1 MPQSHSLQRKLLAL
15 VLGALVC
22 AWLVTTLLT
31 WLDVRHEL
39 DELLDAHL
47 AQSAA
52 MLVMQQED
60 DHEEMLEGVDAPS
73 LHRYAPKVAFQI
85 FHHGHLHLHSANAPH
100 TPMVKT
106 FAPGF
111 ATVKIG
117 DSAWRVFATRGRE
130 PDVEI
135 FVGESISSRWDIL
148 WAVLR
153 SIVLPVVGMLPLLA
167 LAIWWVIHRTIQPIR
182 QLGTALTQRKPDAL
196 EPLSLEK
203 IPNEV
208 VPMVQSLNAL
218 LLRIARLIEAE
229 RRFTADASHELR
241 TPIAAIRTQVQVAM
255 GASCATEQ
263 QHALSQVLAGCDRAA
278 HLTDQLLTLSRL
290 EVAGDLSTTTVDWSQ
305 LAQEIAAGL
314 APKAIAKNQ
323 ILELEAE
330 QPCPVRGNVVLLG
343 VLIRNLL
350 DNAIRYS
357 PPSAE
362 IQVRVARAENTENRV
377 LLEVEDSGAGLS
389 DADLARLGERFFR
402 VLGNAESGSGLG
414 WSIVQRI
421 AHIHQME
428 VTVQRS
434 KKLGGLWVQVHGE
447 IKPAS

>member
-1 MPQSHSLQRKLLAL
+1 MQSHSLQRKLLAL

-22 AWLVTTLLT
+22 AWLVATLLT

-52 MLVMQQED
+52 MLVMQQDEV
-60 DHEEMLEGVDAPS
+60 HEETPEGVDAPS

-85 FHHGHLHLHSANAPH
+85 FHDGQLRLHSANAPH
-100 TPMVKT
+100 TPMVAT
-106 FAPGF
+106 FKPGF
-111 ATVKIG
+111 STVQIG
-117 DSAWRVFATRGRE
+117 NYAWRVFATRGRE
-130 PDVEI
+130 TGVEI
-135 FVGESISSRWDIL
+135 FVGESLTSRSDIL

-153 SIVLPVVGMLPLLA
+153 SILLPVGVTLPLLA
-167 LAIWWVIHRTIQPIR
+167 LAIGWVIYRSIQPIR
-182 QLGTALTQRKPDAL
+182 QLGTELTQRKPDAL
-196 EPLSLEK
+196 EPLSLAD
-203 IPNEV
+203 IPSEV
-208 VPMVQSLNAL
+208 APMVQSLNAL

-255 GASCATEQ
+255 GATEIGEQ
-263 QHALSQVLAGCDRAA
+263 QHALAQVLQGCDRAA

-290 EVAGDLSTTTVDWSQ
+290 EAAGELTTTELDWSA
-305 LAQEIAAGL
+305 LAQEVAAGL

-323 ILELEAE
+323 TLELEAE
-330 QPCPVRGNVVLLG
+330 QPCPLRGNAVLLG

-362 IQVRVARAENTENRV
+362 IRVRVVRDTNRMV
-377 LLEVEDSGAGLS
+377 LEVEDSGVGLS

-421 AHIHQME
+421 ARIHQME
-428 VTVQRS
+428 IKVQRS
-434 KKLGGLWVQVHGE
+434 EKLGGLWVRVE
-447 IKPAS
+447 LNF

>member
-1 MPQSHSLQRKLLAL
+1 MQSHSLQRKLLAL

-22 AWLVTTLLT
+22 AWLVATLLT

-52 MLVMQQED
+52 MLVMQQDEV
-60 DHEEMLEGVDAPS
+60 HEETPEGVDAPS
-73 LHRYAPKVAFQI
+73 LHRYSPKVAFQV
-85 FHHGHLHLHSANAPH
+85 FHQGELRLHSANAPH
-100 TPMVKT
+100 SPLVAT
-106 FAPGF
+106 FQPGF
-111 ATVKIG
+111 STVTLANEKG
-117 DSAWRVFATRGRE
+117 EKSDWRVFATQGRGTHI
-130 PDVEI
+130 EI
-135 FVGESISSRWDIL
+135 FVGESLGSRSDIL

-153 SIVLPVVGMLPLLA
+153 SILLPVGVILPLLA
-167 LAIWWVIHRTIQPIR
+167 LAIGWVIHRNIAPIR
-182 QLGTALTQRKPDAL
+182 QLGIALNQRKPDAL
-196 EPLSLEK
+196 EPLSLNG
-203 IPNEV
+203 IPSEV
-208 VPMVQSLNAL
+208 APMVQSLNAL

-255 GASCATEQ
+255 GATEIGEQ
-263 QHALSQVLAGCDRAA
+263 QHALAQVLQGCDRAA

-290 EVAGDLSTTTVDWSQ
+290 EAAGELTTTELDWSQ
-305 LAQEIAAGL
+305 LAQEVAAGL

-323 ILELEAE
+323 TLELEAE
-330 QPCPVRGNVVLLG
+330 QPCPLRGNAVLLG

-362 IQVRVARAENTENRV
+362 IRVRVVRDANRMV
-377 LLEVEDSGAGLS
+377 LEVEDSGVGLS

-421 AHIHQME
+421 ARIHQME
-428 VTVQRS
+428 IKVQRS
-434 KKLGGLWVQVHGE
+434 EKLGGLWVQVE
-447 IKPAS
+447 LNF

>member
-1 MPQSHSLQRKLLAL
+1 MQKSHSLQRKLLAL
-15 VLGALVC
+15 VLGALAC
-22 AWLVTTLLT
+22 AWLVATLLT

-52 MLVMQQED
+52 MLVMQQDPEHED
-60 DHEEMLEGVDAPS
+60 ILEGVDAPS
-73 LHRYAPKVAFQI
+73 LHRYAPKVAFQV
-85 FHHGHLHLHSANAPH
+85 FHKGELRLHSANAPH
-100 TPMVKT
+100 TPMVAT
-106 FAPGF
+106 FKSGF
-111 ATVKIG
+111 ATVEIG
-117 DSAWRVFATRGRE
+117 KSTWRVFATQGRSADIE
-130 PDVEI
+130 V
-135 FVGESISSRWDIL
+135 FVGESFTSRSDIL

-153 SIVLPVVGMLPLLA
+153 SILLPVGVTLPLLA
-167 LAIWWVIHRTIQPIR
+167 LAIWWLIHRNIEPIR

-196 EPLSLEK
+196 EPLQLDG
-203 IPNEV
+203 IPSEV
-208 VPMVQSLNAL
+208 TPMVQALNAL

-255 GASCATEQ
+255 GATHITERQ
-263 QHALSQVLAGCDRAA
+263 YALAQVLEGCDRAA
-278 HLTDQLLTLSRL
+278 HLMDQLLTLSRL
-290 EVAGDLSTTTVDWSQ
+290 EASGELSTAVVDWSQ
-305 LAQEIAAGL
+305 LAQEVAAGL

-330 QPCPVRGNVVLLG
+330 QPCPVQGNAVLLG

-362 IQVRVARAENTENRV
+362 IRVRVARNGNRV
-377 LLEVEDSGAGLS
+377 ELEVEDSGVGLS

-421 AHIHQME
+421 ARIHQME
-428 VTVQRS
+428 VQVQRS
-434 KKLGGLWVQVHGE
+434 QKLGGLWVRVEGGDN
-447 IKPAS
+447 